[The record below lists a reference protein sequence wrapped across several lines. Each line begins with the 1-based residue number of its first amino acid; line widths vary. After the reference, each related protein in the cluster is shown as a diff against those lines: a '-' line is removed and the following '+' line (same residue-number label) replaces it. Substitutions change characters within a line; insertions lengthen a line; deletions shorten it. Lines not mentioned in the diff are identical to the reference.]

1 MAIVVLVVFRHGI
14 SSIQCLQVLGSLK
27 KFSFLPD
34 HLHAYLKMSQPT
46 PDKCYSLPRSI
57 AVQIKFIDLQVEF
70 TSTGCVD

>member
-27 KFSFLPD
+27 DFSFLSD
-34 HLHAYLKMSQPT
+34 HHAYLKISQPT
-46 PDKCYSLPRSI
+46 PGKCYSLPRSI
-57 AVQIKFIDLQVEF
+57 AVQIKFIDLQVQF